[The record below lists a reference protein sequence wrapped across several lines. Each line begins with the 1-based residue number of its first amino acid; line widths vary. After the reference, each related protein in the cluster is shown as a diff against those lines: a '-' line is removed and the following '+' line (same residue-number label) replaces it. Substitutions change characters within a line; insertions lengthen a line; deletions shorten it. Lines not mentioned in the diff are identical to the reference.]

1 MGTIDVRKMAGYSLI
16 IGPVIALIS
25 YFIQPGGVL
34 MIGGTADPT
43 KSAEVIKILTENSAL
58 GIITGLL
65 VPLGLITLL
74 SGIMYFVQSM
84 EGGNGHA
91 LARTGLPFLFI
102 AIVGW
107 SITSGMGVGISM
119 GLITEGAISD
129 LFFAINIPSTM
140 LFGFGGILIALG
152 ASTREELNSNLSLV
166 AALAATVVFITAFV
180 VAFAPEQANT
190 INIVTGICF
199 IIYTIWSI
207 IIGRGMTR

>member
-65 VPLGLITLL
+65 VPLGLITML

-107 SITSGMGVGISM
+107 SVASGMGIGISM
-119 GLITEGAISD
+119 GLITEGVISD

-152 ASTREELNSNLSLV
+152 ASTREELNSNLSLA
-166 AALAATVVFITAFV
+166 AALGATVVFIATFV
-180 VAFAPEQANT
+180 LAFAPDQANT

-199 IIYTIWSI
+199 MIYTIWSI